1 MVLEA
6 GFNLK
11 RKSQEI
17 KYRGLTWF
25 WMKRKRIS
33 LDLIRRPADIKMR
46 WGAKGNH
53 QRRDAGAASRW
64 ISPPRSGLEET
75 SCLAY
80 GLTADGWVVQILGE
94 LVSLLYVAGRFGR
107 CCPAAQPRR
116 VHALKFRGNL
126 ALTCSTNPARNLPLT
141 DIQLLREKYTC
152 GQLPSFG
159 QSSTSRGCLVPTSIS
174 QRMSVY

>member
-1 MVLEA
+1 
-6 GFNLK
+6 
-11 RKSQEI
+11 
-17 KYRGLTWF
+17 
-25 WMKRKRIS
+25 MKRKRIS